1 MDDIKKAGRQQKMDH
16 MWKQLMELV
25 DLDEP
30 TPFLDHACFGM
41 YSTGTQTEREIVL
54 DENVKMFH
62 LAQLKMPGWE
72 KLHAKTVTWDYDMET
87 HTKKCVERY
96 RELAHK
102 KNRAAVP
109 FLDDCHFRKEELDTF
124 GELSEVCFQTVSK
137 NFVARIGGPDNRWD
151 VNKLAR
157 AITKWTRA

>member
-72 KLHAKTVTWDYDMET
+72 KLHAKTVVWDYDMEIIRKSALKDIVSW
-87 HTKKCVERY
+87 HTKD
-96 RELAHK
+96 
-102 KNRAAVP
+102 RAAVL

-124 GELSEVCFQTVSK
+124 GELSEVCSQTVSK
-137 NFVARIGGPDNRWD
+137 TLWPESVGQTIDG
-151 VNKLAR
+151 
-157 AITKWTRA
+157 T

>member
-1 MDDIKKAGRQQKMDH
+1 
-16 MWKQLMELV
+16 MELV

-30 TPFLDHACFGM
+30 TSFLDHACFGK

-72 KLHAKTVTWDYDMET
+72 KTSRKNCRVGLRHGD

-96 RELAHK
+96 RELAYK
-102 KNRAAVP
+102 RQSSCT
-109 FLDDCHFRKEELDTF
+109 FL
-124 GELSEVCFQTVSK
+124 G
-137 NFVARIGGPDNRWD
+137 
-151 VNKLAR
+151 
-157 AITKWTRA
+157 